1 MIINFYTRH
10 QCQLCK
16 DALLLLSLIQ
26 VDIPFQIKEIN
37 IDESD
42 ELTEK
47 YGVMIPVVE
56 MNGEIIQSGV
66 IDPTV
71 IEEQLQKHHN

>member
-1 MIINFYTRH
+1 MIINFYTRK

-26 VDIPFQIKEIN
+26 EDIPFHINEID

-47 YGVMIPVVE
+47 YGMMIPVIE
-56 MNGEIIQSGV
+56 MNGEVVQAGV
-66 IDPTV
+66 IDPTI